1 MRSPDIE
8 DLQLLDL
15 SAAAPAYA
23 PLVAPEGAVWPRAV
37 VRFHQG
43 WWTAKVWL
51 QPGVP
56 ARRKALLLAG
66 MHSDRTAAFKY
77 ANQQVGILRNTI
89 AGQQAASA
97 ARTESSRAVAAAAL
111 GVSRLPKGQAP
122 C

>member
-56 ARRKALLLAG
+56 ARRKGLLLAG
-66 MHSDRTAAFKY
+66 MYSDRTAAFKY
-77 ANQQVGILRNTI
+77 ARQQVGILRIGDNL
-89 AGQQAASA
+89 AASG
-97 ARTESSRAVAAAAL
+97 RAGSWSISEL
-111 GVSRLPKGQAP
+111 ETNRLPKEKAP

>member
-43 WWTAKVWL
+43 WWTAKVWASA
-51 QPGVP
+51 GVP
-56 ARRKALLLAG
+56 ARRKGLLLAG
-66 MHSDRTAAFKY
+66 MYSDRTAAFKY
-77 ANQQVGILRNTI
+77 ANQQVGILRMNSNINGGGWTKTGTI
-89 AGQQAASA
+89 SVDEDYAG
-97 ARTESSRAVAAAAL
+97 L
-111 GVSRLPKGQAP
+111 PLPKGQAP

>member
-23 PLVAPEGAVWPRAV
+23 PLSAPYGAMWPRAV
-37 VRFHQG
+37 IRFHEG

-51 QPGVP
+51 LPGVP
-56 ARRKALLLAG
+56 ARRKGLLLAG
-66 MHSDRTAAFKY
+66 MYSDRAAAFKY
-77 ANQQVGILRNTI
+77 ARQQVGILRMNSNIDGGGWTR
-89 AGQQAASA
+89 AGQFSVDGDYASY
-97 ARTESSRAVAAAAL
+97 R
-111 GVSRLPKGQAP
+111 PKGQAP